1 MAHIIWDWNGTLF
14 DDLHIIVESVSACVV
29 PFGRDPITEEDYRNH
44 YTRPV
49 SVFYES
55 LMGRPITSDEWASID
70 GVFHE
75 TYRSLMHGADLAA
88 DADAAIRTLSDQ
100 AGTQSILSMWWHSEL
115 VPFTA
120 GFGMHDAMVR
130 IDGNRDDAGALKA
143 DEMRAHVARLVA
155 DHGVA
160 ATDVVA
166 VGDTF
171 DDAAAARSVGVPIVL
186 YDGGSHH
193 RYELEKIGVPVV
205 STLME
210 AVGVA
215 TTLV

>member
-14 DDLHIIVESVSACVV
+14 DDLHIIVESVSACVA
-29 PFGRDPITEEDYRNH
+29 PFGRDSITEEDYRDH

-49 SVFYES
+49 SVFYEN
-55 LMGRPITSDEWASID
+55 LMGRAITQDEWANID
-70 GVFHE
+70 NIFHE
-75 TYRSLMHGADLAA
+75 TYRSLLHGANLAV
-88 DADAAIRTLSDQ
+88 DADAAIRLLSDQ

-120 GFGMHDAMVR
+120 GFGMHDVMKR
-130 IDGNRDDAGALKA
+130 IDGNRDDTGALKA
-143 DEMRAHVARLVA
+143 DQMRAHVERLVA
-155 DHGVA
+155 DHGVVA
-160 ATDVVA
+160 ADVVA

-171 DDAAAARSVGVPIVL
+171 DDAAAARSVGVPIIL

-193 RYELEKIGVPVV
+193 RRELEKVGVPVV

-210 AVGVA
+210 AVGIA
-215 TTLV
+215 SSLV